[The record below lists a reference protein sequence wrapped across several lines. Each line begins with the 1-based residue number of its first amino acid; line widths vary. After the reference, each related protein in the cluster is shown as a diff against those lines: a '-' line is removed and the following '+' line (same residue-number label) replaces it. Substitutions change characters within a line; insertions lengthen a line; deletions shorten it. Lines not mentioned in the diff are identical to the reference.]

1 MSKLF
6 SPLTIKSVNFKNR
19 IIMSPMCMYSC
30 EDGFATDW
38 HFVHYG
44 TRAMGGAGTVIFE
57 ASAVRKDGR
66 ISVGDLGIYK
76 DEHIEMLQKIAK
88 FVKDNGSIVGIQ
100 LAHAGR
106 KASTWAAGA
115 DSKILKENLKVKA
128 MDVVK
133 FKITPKT
140 IKVEVRN
147 SNNYVFDFNK
157 AVEMQKEDR
166 DVLLKL
172 YNALDLLFRKE
183 NVIEA
188 KNHISPN
195 QTNILDQINE
205 VGSLE

>member
-1 MSKLF
+1 
-6 SPLTIKSVNFKNR
+6 
-19 IIMSPMCMYSC
+19 
-30 EDGFATDW
+30 
-38 HFVHYG
+38 
-44 TRAMGGAGTVIFE
+44 
-57 ASAVRKDGR
+57 
-66 ISVGDLGIYK
+66 
-76 DEHIEMLQKIAK
+76 
-88 FVKDNGSIVGIQ
+88 
-100 LAHAGR
+100 
-106 KASTWAAGA
+106 
-115 DSKILKENLKVKA
+115 

-172 YNALDLLFRKE
+172 YTALDLLFRRE

-205 VGSLE
+205 VGGLE